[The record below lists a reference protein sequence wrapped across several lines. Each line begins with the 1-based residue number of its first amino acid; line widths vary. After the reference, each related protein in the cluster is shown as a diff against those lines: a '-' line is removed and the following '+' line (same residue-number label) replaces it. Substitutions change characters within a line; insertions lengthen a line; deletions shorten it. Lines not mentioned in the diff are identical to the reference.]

1 MQGNESCCWSRGKP
15 VIALSLKKFLLIN
28 FRCLRGCWFRL
39 VEEVFSLAFR
49 ALTLGWM
56 QEFDF
61 DMTRPGLDLEGLA
74 KAIDAGGLFVPSD
87 VIPKVFSKVNLR
99 IKMDGELTIGFEGQV
114 VNPSSAGFFMVF
126 ESGQDV
132 SLLTIALEVALEEAR
147 KEADT
152 IQAEEVPEVVEETAS
167 EERGQES
174 ADDLE
179 SEEEGEERRRSD
191 HTPVWQLIDPTLDVP
206 LRRQVGA
213 LAVPDRLRL
222 AKQANRPVRN
232 ILIRDVEKRVH
243 VSVLKNPKISDEEI
257 FEYTA
262 IPTLAPNALRW
273 VASQPKYARRP
284 EVRMNLIMNPAM
296 PKDTAVKLMSSL
308 NAGQLMRVMK
318 SPKAREAIQR
328 VARRKLMNM
337 GIL

>member
-1 MQGNESCCWSRGKP
+1 MDRFE
-15 VIALSLKKFLLIN
+15 
-28 FRCLRGCWFRL
+28 
-39 VEEVFSLAFR
+39 
-49 ALTLGWM
+49 
-56 QEFDF
+56 F
-61 DMTRPGLDLEGLA
+61 DMTRPGLDLEGLG
-74 KAIDAGGLFVPSD
+74 KALEARGLFVPCEQVPRVFARVELQVKVDSD
-87 VIPKVFSKVNLR
+87 
-99 IKMDGELTIGFEGQV
+99 LTIALRGQV
-114 VNPSSAGFFMVF
+114 VNLASTGFFIVF
-126 ESGQDV
+126 EPDEDLSI
-132 SLLTIALEVALEEAR
+132 LTIGLEVALEESR
-147 KEADT
+147 
-152 IQAEEVPEVVEETAS
+152 QAQANGPHE
-167 EERGQES
+167 QEKHS
-174 ADDLE
+174 TSD
-179 SEEEGEERRRSD
+179 EEGEVEQAETQQDGDTTEPRRSD
-191 HTPVWQLIDPTLDVP
+191 HTPVWQLIDSTLDVP

-296 PKDTAVKLMSSL
+296 PKDTAVKLMTTLS
-308 NAGQLMRVMK
+308 AGQLMRIMR

-328 VARRKLMNM
+328 VARRKLMKL
-337 GIL
+337 GVL

>member
-1 MQGNESCCWSRGKP
+1 
-15 VIALSLKKFLLIN
+15 
-28 FRCLRGCWFRL
+28 
-39 VEEVFSLAFR
+39 
-49 ALTLGWM
+49 
-56 QEFDF
+56 
-61 DMTRPGLDLEGLA
+61 
-74 KAIDAGGLFVPSD
+74 
-87 VIPKVFSKVNLR
+87 
-99 IKMDGELTIGFEGQV
+99 
-114 VNPSSAGFFMVF
+114 MVF
-126 ESGQDV
+126 EPGQDLSV
-132 SLLTIALEVALEEAR
+132 LTIALEVALEESGAVSTSDAEGAR
-147 KEADT
+147 GDSQNEYDSGGSGPDAVDSDADKEDEVDVD
-152 IQAEEVPEVVEETAS
+152 AEGDEED
-167 EERGQES
+167 QP
-174 ADDLE
+174 
-179 SEEEGEERRRSD
+179 RRSD

-284 EVRMNLIMNPAM
+284 EVRMNLITNPAM

-308 NAGQLMRVMK
+308 NAGQLMRIMR

-328 VARRKLMNM
+328 VARRKLMKM
-337 GIL
+337 GVI

>member
-1 MQGNESCCWSRGKP
+1 MAFSGSAYLRSFATTP
-15 VIALSLKKFLLIN
+15 VY
-28 FRCLRGCWFRL
+28 WYP
-39 VEEVFSLAFR
+39 
-49 ALTLGWM
+49 W
-56 QEFDF
+56 D
-61 DMTRPGLDLEGLA
+61 
-74 KAIDAGGLFVPSD
+74 
-87 VIPKVFSKVNLR
+87 
-99 IKMDGELTIGFEGQV
+99 
-114 VNPSSAGFFMVF
+114 
-126 ESGQDV
+126 
-132 SLLTIALEVALEEAR
+132 EVALEEAQQTS
-147 KEADT
+147 KDVVSDNA
-152 IQAEEVPEVVEETAS
+152 IQAASVAEDETSS
-167 EERGQES
+167 EESDLGGDTSSES
-174 ADDLE
+174 
-179 SEEEGEERRRSD
+179 SERRSD

-273 VASQPKYARRP
+273 VASQAKYARRP
-284 EVRMNLIMNPAM
+284 EIRMNLIMNPAM
-296 PKDTAVKLMSSL
+296 PKDTAVKLMASL
-308 NAGQLMRVMK
+308 NAGQLMRIMR